1 MKLYAR
7 INLRKYFIR
16 EISSLNKFLR
26 SYKNLNKDYNKLL
39 SFK

>member
-16 EISSLNKFLR
+16 EVSFLNKSLR
-26 SYKNLNKDYNKLL
+26 NYKDLNKNCNKSL
-39 SFK
+39 SFE

>member
-16 EISSLNKFLR
+16 ELSFLNKFLK
-26 SYKNLNKDYNKLL
+26 SYKDLNKDYNKL
-39 SFK
+39 